1 MLENNIVVTDK
12 PNLSGE
18 SYQEYW
24 DIINE
29 ASSKFPYL
37 KEILIKSMKETINF
51 IENGGYVDNSCGMV
65 SLDWMAGTFE
75 EVSSYCNEI
84 LMKIYDKQQKEIEI
98 ANLDLNDI
106 EDF

>member
-1 MLENNIVVTDK
+1 MLETNLVENQ
-12 PNLSGE
+12 PNLSDE

-29 ASSKFPYL
+29 ASSKFPDL
-37 KEILIKSMKETINF
+37 KEILINAMRETIEL
-51 IENGGYVDNSCGMV
+51 IDNGVYVANSDAINPIGWV
-65 SLDWMAGTFE
+65 AGTFE

-84 LMKIYDKQQKEIEI
+84 SLMIFDKQQKEIEGKD
-98 ANLDLNDI
+98 LDFDEI